1 MNTSLPT
8 LTKTAAWALALAG
21 TLATGQLQAAK
32 PAALVGT
39 SERATVAETADRD
52 AELAAADTTPQRH
65 EAIVIQKIEAADDA
79 GPSNRKDAPWLGVS
93 TEEAAEALISQL
105 GLDPGVG
112 LVVNYVAAD
121 SPAAQAGL
129 QKNDVLTGF
138 AGQALVHPAQLRK
151 LVQVRKVG
159 DTVPVAFYRAGRK
172 QSVTVTLGQAAAGLG
187 LVENDR
193 AGQKE
198 LRDLQQQ
205 LRDLPIGETIR
216 EQMKMLRDSLGNL
229 KIDQQKVQ
237 EEVRRSMDEAR
248 KAMREALRHATN
260 AGAALDPLREQLEE
274 LSRAKIAVPDDA
286 TVTVRNSGSSVRST
300 VQADESGTIVI
311 VNRPKLHLTAHGKDG
326 GLLFDGEIET
336 PDQRA
341 KVPRALWQK
350 VEPLLK
356 KEAPE
361 AEEEPAS
368 KPAAPKET
376 SSCGARDLFPAS
388 GA

>member
-8 LTKTAAWALALAG
+8 LTKTAAWALAVAG
-21 TLATGQLQAAK
+21 TLAAGQLRAAK
-32 PAALVGT
+32 PAALVGE
-39 SERATVAETADRD
+39 SEPLTVAATADRD
-52 AELAAADTTPQRH
+52 AELAAADATAQRH
-65 EAIVIQKIEAADDA
+65 EAIVIQKIESADDA
-79 GPSNRKDAPWLGVS
+79 GPSARKDSPWLGVS

-129 QKNDVLTGF
+129 QKNDVLTEF

-151 LVQVRKVG
+151 LVQVRQVG
-159 DTVPVAFYRAGRK
+159 DTVPVAFYRAGKK
-172 QSVTVTLGQAAAGLG
+172 QSVTVTLGEAAAGLG
-187 LVENDR
+187 LLENDR
-193 AGQKE
+193 AWQKE

-205 LRDLPIGETIR
+205 LRNLPIGDTIR
-216 EQMKMLRDSLGNL
+216 EQMKTLRDSLGNL

-248 KAMREALRHATN
+248 KAMYEALRHATN
-260 AGAALDPLREQLEE
+260 AGAALDPVREQLEE

-286 TVTVRNSGSSVRST
+286 TVTVRNSGSSVKSI

-311 VNRPKLHLTAHGKDG
+311 VNRPRLHLTAHDKGG

-361 AEEEPAS
+361 AEE
-368 KPAAPKET
+368 PAATPAASKET
-376 SSCGARDLFPAS
+376 SSCGDTGLFPAN
-388 GA
+388 GV